1 MNAQQQLPDHHT
13 HETAYIKWTHVD
25 GPMLRCSDGT
35 IHFLTLFERLMFAVG
50 AYTIDSLDKTHNTKP
65 RRA

>member
-1 MNAQQQLPDHHT
+1 MNAQQLPDHPTHT
-13 HETAYIKWTHVD
+13 TAYIKWTVD

-35 IHFLTLFERLMFAVG
+35 IHFLSLFERLMFAVG
-50 AYTIDSLDKTHNTKP
+50 AYTIDSLNKTHNTAP